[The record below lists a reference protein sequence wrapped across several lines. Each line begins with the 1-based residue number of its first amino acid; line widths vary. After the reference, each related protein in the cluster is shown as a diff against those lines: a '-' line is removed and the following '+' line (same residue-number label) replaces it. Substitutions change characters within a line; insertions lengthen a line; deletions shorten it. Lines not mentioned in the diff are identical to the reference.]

1 MPQLDSSAL
10 FHSLAGTWHLKRNLV
25 SSNTSDLQGR
35 CTGTATYSVRQ
46 PSVFVDEEGQLQL
59 AVAEMLYHERGDFD
73 MSSVTDSGSSKV
85 LKVPFE
91 RKYIW
96 RLSRSGGKSEMN
108 IWFTKPGTEEIDYL
122 FHKLLV
128 QVCEEDNVDG
138 EGATAV
144 RAELSGGHVCVD
156 DFYASTYSFTVIDGQ
171 VLRWGLLHEVQ
182 GPMKDQTIETAFM
195 KS

>member
-1 MPQLDSSAL
+1 M
-10 FHSLAGTWHLKRNLV
+10 
-25 SSNTSDLQGR
+25 
-35 CTGTATYSVRQ
+35 ATYSVRQ

-73 MSSVTDSGSSKV
+73 MSSVTDGGSSRV
-85 LKVPFE
+85 VKVPFE

-96 RLSRSGGKSEMN
+96 RLSSSGGKSEMS

-128 QVCEEDNVDG
+128 QVCEEESVNG
-138 EGATAV
+138 EGETAV
-144 RAELSGGHVCVD
+144 RAELSGGHACVD
-156 DFYASTYSFTVIDGQ
+156 DFYASTYSFTVIDGRVQ
-171 VLRWGLLHEVQ
+171 RWDLLHEVQ
-182 GPMKDQTIETAFM
+182 GPTKDQTIETSFM